1 MAGVKDYHALTS
13 YYVKRF
19 KEVHKRDANV
29 NRYAAQWGWKAMLE
43 DHNADHIKKLIDFY
57 FTTPADRSHDLDWLF
72 YNYEKLNQSMY
83 DSEKDAELT
92 AKLMEAS
99 KQRAQ
104 EWRESGK
111 RGITST

>member
-43 DHNADHIKKLIDFY
+43 DMAADHVKKLVDFY
-57 FTTPADRSHDLDWLF
+57 LTTPSDRMHELDWFF
-72 YNYEKLNQSMY
+72 YNYEK
-83 DSEKDAELT
+83 SERDIAATEKLLAE
-92 AKLMEAS
+92 S
-99 KQRAQ
+99 KQRAE
-104 EWRESGK
+104 EWRASGK